1 MQEQAGETFEQTLQV
16 QPTLQLQHLQQ
27 CHCQHNEM
35 QLQSHP
41 PGPSPPDPPVLA
53 SSSSA
58 DAGLPPRAKVAR
70 VNGIPNATVQLLDK
84 ELWDTFYEATN
95 EMIVT
100 KLGRRVFPQF
110 SVLISNLDDATSYS
124 VTLRFSQVDEWRYRY
139 VERGWRTNGLSDA
152 PHDETRMVFE
162 HPGNPAPGELWM
174 KKPIAFKRLKITHYP
189 QSTRGQ
195 VGIIIHSSIF

>member
-1 MQEQAGETFEQTLQV
+1 MQEEAGDTFEQALQV
-16 QPTLQLQHLQQ
+16 QPTATAHQLQHLQQ
-27 CHCQHNEM
+27 CHYLHH
-35 QLQSHP
+35 L
-41 PGPSPPDPPVLA
+41 PDPSA
-53 SSSSA
+53 STSGTDA
-58 DAGLPPRAKVAR
+58 AGLPPPAKLTR
-70 VNGIPNATVQLLDK
+70 VSEIPNATVQLLDK
-84 ELWDTFYEATN
+84 ELWDAFYEITN

-110 SVLISNLDDATSYS
+110 SVLISDLDDATRYS
-124 VTLRFSQVDEWRYRY
+124 VTLRFTQVDEWRYRY

-152 PHDETRMVFE
+152 PHDETRMLFE

-195 VGIIIHSSIF
+195 VSTMYIYT